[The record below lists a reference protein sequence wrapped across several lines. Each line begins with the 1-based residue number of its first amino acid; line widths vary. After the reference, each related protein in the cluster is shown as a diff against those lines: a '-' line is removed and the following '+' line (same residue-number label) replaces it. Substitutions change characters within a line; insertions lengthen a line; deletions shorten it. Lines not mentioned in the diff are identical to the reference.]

1 MSARRVTWLLFAGL
15 IVIAFAIWLSAQRHL
30 ERATLS
36 GDLVL
41 PGLEHGINSVTEVR
55 LRRADDTHAT
65 LKQAQG
71 GSWTVSERGWPAQ
84 VSKVRKLLLDLGA
97 LNVVEE
103 KTRLPANYPAL
114 GVEDLSTP
122 RAAGTEVAVLS
133 PAQHWTLIVGKSS
146 GGKSGYV
153 RLAGAAQSLLAA
165 PLLSV
170 TADPK
175 SWLDTALIDVPA
187 ERVSTIEEHPS
198 EGAGYSAS
206 RQKTDDAH
214 FSVAPL
220 PRGRELSG
228 PGAADAIGAAL
239 SGLTLDDASKAPA
252 AGAAGPRALFRTF
265 DGLELQVMGRKDG
278 TRSLIMLEA
287 RAAQPAAQEQAQK
300 LQARLAGWEFEIPDY
315 KYAAIFTPVTDLLKP
330 LPPPTKKAPPPAAA
344 KPQVRGP
351 GQVALKDSAGR

>member
-1 MSARRVTWLLFAGL
+1 M
-15 IVIAFAIWLSAQRHL
+15 
-30 ERATLS
+30 
-36 GDLVL
+36 
-41 PGLEHGINSVTEVR
+41 
-55 LRRADDTHAT
+55 
-65 LKQAQG
+65 
-71 GSWTVSERGWPAQ
+71 
-84 VSKVRKLLLDLGA
+84 RKLLLDLGA

-228 PGAADAIGAAL
+228 PGAADALGAAL

-278 TRSLIMLEA
+278 TRSLIMLERPRRPDGRPGTGA
-287 RAAQPAAQEQAQK
+287 ETAGAAGGLGVRDPG
-300 LQARLAGWEFEIPDY
+300 L
-315 KYAAIFTPVTDLLKP
+315 
-330 LPPPTKKAPPPAAA
+330 
-344 KPQVRGP
+344 QVRGHFHAGHGSAETTAAANEESAAACSRKTASP
-351 GQVALKDSAGR
+351 GSGPGRP